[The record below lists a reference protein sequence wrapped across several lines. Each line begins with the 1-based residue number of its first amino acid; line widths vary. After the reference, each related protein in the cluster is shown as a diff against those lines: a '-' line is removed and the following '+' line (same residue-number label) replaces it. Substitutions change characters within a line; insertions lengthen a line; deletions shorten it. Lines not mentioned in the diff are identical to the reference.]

1 MQGVVLAGGIGRR
14 LSPLTNGKP
23 KYLVS
28 VHGKPMIWYP
38 INALLNAG
46 VEEIVIPV
54 YIKFRK
60 MLSEVIKEQ
69 FGGVADFIFIDV
81 DDYNAGNGYSLLS
94 AVPFIS
100 SEWFMVTMS
109 DHIFDPEIPRALSGY
124 KGDCIVSGDAY
135 PIHISISEAT
145 KIYSPD
151 GLSVED
157 IGKSIKY
164 FNYIDMGIFKFRS
177 EPIKMLYDTD
187 FNKKY
192 TVSLIVKWLIDKGYD
207 VRLVDMSGYYW
218 IDIDTIEEY
227 WSVEKGLLSLLP
239 TQIVSNLVSS
249 DVE

>member
-23 KYLVS
+23 KYLVN

-38 INALLNAG
+38 INALLKAG
-46 VEEIVIPV
+46 VEEIIIPV
-54 YIKFRK
+54 YVKFRK
-60 MLSEVIKEQ
+60 MLSEVIRAHFK
-69 FGGVADFIFIDV
+69 GVTDFIFIDV
-81 DDYNAGNGYSLLS
+81 DDYTAGNGYSLLS
-94 AVPFIS
+94 SVPYIS
-100 SEWFMVTMS
+100 GEWFLVTMS
-109 DHIFDPEIPRALSGY
+109 DHIFDPEIPKVLNGY
-124 KGDCIVSGDAY
+124 KGDCIISGDAY

-151 GLSVED
+151 GSSVED

-177 EPIKMLYDTD
+177 KPIKRLYDTD

-192 TVSLIVKWLIDKGYD
+192 TVSLIVKWLVDNGYD
-207 VRLVDMSGYYW
+207 VRVVDMSGYYW